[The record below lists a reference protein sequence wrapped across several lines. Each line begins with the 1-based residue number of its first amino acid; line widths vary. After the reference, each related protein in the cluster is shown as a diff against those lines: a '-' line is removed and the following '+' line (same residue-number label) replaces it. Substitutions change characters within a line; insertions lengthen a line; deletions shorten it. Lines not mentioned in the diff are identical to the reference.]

1 MPSSRKS
8 RAAKPARPA
17 ADATCRKSRTVTR
30 RKVQLDVW
38 TCSAPQPGEP
48 LDRDLP
54 AVKMAPIVWRVGRR
68 NWRLWYISGAE
79 AESGY
84 APASQPGWYFRA
96 VNPDPAW
103 ISNDPVGPYRSF
115 KDALDDLIQGELASG
130 GY

>member
-1 MPSSRKS
+1 MDVLGASAG
-8 RAAKPARPA
+8 RAVGPRSTARQNGAHRVEGRSPQL
-17 ADATCRKSRTVTR
+17 ATP
-30 RKVQLDVW
+30 QL
-38 TCSAPQPGEP
+38 A
-48 LDRDLP
+48 
-54 AVKMAPIVWRVGRR
+54 I
-68 NWRLWYISGAE
+68 WYISGAE